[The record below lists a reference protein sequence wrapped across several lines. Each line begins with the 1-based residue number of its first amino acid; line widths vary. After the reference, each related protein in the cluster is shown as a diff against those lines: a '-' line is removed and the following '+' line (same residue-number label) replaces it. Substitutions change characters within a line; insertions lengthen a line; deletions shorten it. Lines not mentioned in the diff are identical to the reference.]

1 LQANIKQKES
11 QEQHNKQPNID
22 TLDKPSDSLNVM
34 VDAPSIDG
42 HITLG
47 STKEQVKQVMGPPT
61 SLNDNRWGYDFSSVN
76 FEGDFVVGW
85 SNISDN
91 LKIKL
96 GVKVE
101 NTTFTLGT
109 SKEPVIKAMGTPTD
123 ISYNRWGY
131 DYSSIIFEGDE
142 VVGWS
147 NISDNIQVY
156 MADQI
161 SNSFFSVGST
171 RHQVLDAMGTP
182 DGISYNRWFYN
193 YSSVQF

>member
-1 LQANIKQKES
+1 
-11 QEQHNKQPNID
+11 
-22 TLDKPSDSLNVM
+22 
-34 VDAPSIDG
+34 
-42 HITLG
+42 
-47 STKEQVKQVMGPPT
+47 
-61 SLNDNRWGYDFSSVN
+61 
-76 FEGDFVVGW
+76 
-85 SNISDN
+85 
-91 LKIKL
+91 
-96 GVKVE
+96 
-101 NTTFTLGT
+101 
-109 SKEPVIKAMGTPTD
+109 MGTPTD